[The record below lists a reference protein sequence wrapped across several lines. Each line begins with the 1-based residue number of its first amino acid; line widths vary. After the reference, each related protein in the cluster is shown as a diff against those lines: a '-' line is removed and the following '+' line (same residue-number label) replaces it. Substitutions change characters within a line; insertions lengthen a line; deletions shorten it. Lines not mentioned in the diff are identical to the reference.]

1 MKIFVA
7 AVMVV
12 VWILACLALF
22 QIIEI
27 RSKTEAA
34 SLKDTKILISI
45 LEEEKANLGIKSPVS
60 FEIDNKIET
69 CRVIKNCKD
78 GFCSYQ
84 VKANRIWASRPC
96 IRHELYHI
104 YKDHFVETNSVFVIF
119 SHVMLTFFWYE
130 PTANFYAIFG

>member
-1 MKIFVA
+1 MKTLILTLSVCF
-7 AVMVV
+7 
-12 VWILACLALF
+12 WIILCGLLF
-22 QIIEI
+22 IIIEGK
-27 RSKTEAA
+27 SKNAA
-34 SLKDTKILISI
+34 ANLRDTKILVLI

-104 YKDHFVETNSVFVIF
+104 YKDHFVETDSVFVMF

-130 PTANFYAIFG
+130 PASNFYAIFG